1 MQRFLPF
8 SLAALV
14 LVLILGLGLSLS
26 FTPTLAQDD
35 TTPTPEGGEGADTGA
50 DTGDDTGGDMG
61 AQPGGPIIIGDPSS
75 PAVQTVLNYFQTFDP
90 NLLAETIQFR
100 DYTQAQGLSTRE
112 DVTGPAN
119 ILNSAFSGQ
128 AYNIQRVVTADNVVV
143 VEFTF
148 TGTHSGDF
156 MGAAP
161 TQQTVNVPM
170 VAILEL
176 GAGGSDMGAEGDAAA
191 EGDMAAQAGMQ
202 IVRFDLYY
210 DASQLAQQLGLSF
223 QAPGAAP
230 GDDTGADA
238 GADTGDDAGADT
250 GADTGGDAGA
260 GTGDDAGADTGD
272 TAGGDAGADTG
283 GDTGADTGDDA
294 GAVSGDA
301 SLQVT
306 DQEITADGT
315 VLIAQVTI
323 PVNGW
328 VDIHADSSGAPG
340 EIIGFAQVVAGQTQN
355 VVVPVDTNR
364 VTGTLWAML
373 HQDAGELGVH
383 EFPGPDTP
391 ITDASGNVV
400 VMPFAVTAPATE
412 GG

>member
-272 TAGGDAGADTG
+272 
-283 GDTGADTGDDA
+283 DA